1 MTDTPLL
8 RVENVAKQFDA
19 VEGAEPVRVLS
30 DISFTLDAGESLA
43 IVGPSGCGKST
54 LLNLIGAL
62 DRPTAGSVT
71 LEGDDLTRLDDD
83 QLAAVRNRRIGFVF
97 QEHHL
102 LPQCT
107 VLENVLVPTLA
118 GASDGQATERAKQML
133 DRVGLADRS
142 HHRPAQL
149 SGGQRQRVAVVRA
162 LINQPA
168 LLLADEPTGSLDRA
182 ASENLVDL
190 LVELNR
196 DDNLALITVT
206 HAADIA
212 ARMARALRLT
222 DGRLNEEEEE
232 EETAESAEDTEM
244 NKTN

>member
-62 DRPTAGSVT
+62 DRPTAGSIT

-232 EETAESAEDTEM
+232 ETAESAEDTEM